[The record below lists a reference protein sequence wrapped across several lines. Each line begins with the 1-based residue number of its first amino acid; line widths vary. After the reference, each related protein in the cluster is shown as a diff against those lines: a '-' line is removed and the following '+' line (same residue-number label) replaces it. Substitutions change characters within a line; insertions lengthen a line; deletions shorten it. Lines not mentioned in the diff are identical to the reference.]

1 MVQGHLESGV
11 LTLWV
16 DDELVKGVVSRP
28 AVLEAIRALAQAKLG
43 EAVRVQVKVGKAPAS
58 AAVSAHDNLDDLL
71 ATGRQFDN
79 ITIKE

>member
-1 MVQGHLESGV
+1 MVQGSLESGV

-28 AVLEAIRALAQAKLG
+28 AVLETIRTLAQARLG
-43 EAVRVQVKVGKAPAS
+43 GPVRVQAKVGKAPAGG
-58 AAVSAHDNLDDLL
+58 AETAHDNLDDLL
-71 ATGRQFDN
+71 AMGQRFDN

>member
-1 MVQGHLESGV
+1 MVQGHLEPGV

-28 AVLEAIRALAQAKLG
+28 AVLEAIRVLAQARLG
-43 EAVRVQVKVGKAPAS
+43 EAVRVQAKVGKAPTGTS
-58 AAVSAHDNLDDLL
+58 APAHDNLDDLL
-71 ATGRQFDN
+71 AMGRRFDN